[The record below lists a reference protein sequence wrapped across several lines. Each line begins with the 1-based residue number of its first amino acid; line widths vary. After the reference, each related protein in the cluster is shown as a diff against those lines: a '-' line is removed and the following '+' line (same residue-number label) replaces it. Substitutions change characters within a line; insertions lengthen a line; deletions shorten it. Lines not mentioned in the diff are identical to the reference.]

1 MAIFVFFFIKIEVE
15 KPDKKM
21 TFSQEFGWVKIIIF
35 LDVCMLCENLF
46 LIYLGAKGSL
56 PRKNA

>member
-15 KPDKKM
+15 KTDKKM

-35 LDVCMLCENLF
+35 LCVCMFCENF
-46 LIYLGAKGSL
+46 V
-56 PRKNA
+56 